1 MSDKNTDRGILAT
14 LADMPHI
21 VNEGDEELAKLLSA
35 IRDTGKKGTIT
46 IQLTITPNKGD
57 ENIKELT
64 GVVKAVAPRRT
75 PKPTMM
81 FEQHDGTLARNDP
94 NAMSF
99 DSLGSIKEVAPA
111 AAPTQVKEATQR

>member
-14 LADMPHI
+14 LADMPHV
-21 VNEGDEELAKLLSA
+21 VNEGDEELSKVLSA
-35 IRDTGKKGTIT
+35 IRDTGKKGSIS
-46 IQLTITPNKGD
+46 IVLTITPNKGD

-64 GVVKAVAPRRT
+64 GVVKAAAPRRT

-81 FEQHDGTLARNDP
+81 FEQHDGTLARTDP

-99 DSLGSIKEVAPA
+99 DSLGSIKEVASD
-111 AAPTQVKEATQR
+111 AAPTQVKEAIQR